1 MKKLICL
8 FCMSAM
14 VFLASCNGGQSENK
28 EKEAT
33 EIKAADSLTTE
44 MDNLQGEMEKL
55 GSELDDAVNALEP
68 KK

>member
-1 MKKLICL
+1 MKKLMFL
-8 FCMSAM
+8 LLPLV
-14 VFLASCNGGQSENK
+14 VFLASCNGGQTENK
-28 EKEAT
+28 EKDAA

-44 MDNLQGEMEKL
+44 MDNLQGEMETL

>member
-1 MKKLICL
+1 MKKLMCL

-14 VFLASCNGGQSENK
+14 VFLASCNSGQTENK
-28 EKEAT
+28 EKEAA